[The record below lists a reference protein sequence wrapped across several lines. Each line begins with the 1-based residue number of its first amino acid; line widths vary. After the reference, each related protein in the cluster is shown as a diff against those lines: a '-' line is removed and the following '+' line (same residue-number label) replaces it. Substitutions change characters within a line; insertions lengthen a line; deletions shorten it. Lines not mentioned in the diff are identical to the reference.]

1 MKNNLFALK
10 IADFLLSEK
19 FMFLYLL
26 FSAFVIS
33 DVLCSYSEFLSLI
46 FFIGGF
52 SFLSDYQIISFV
64 CLSFAVVLFIV
75 LLIVFYSMLLQDAI
89 ELKLKEL
96 K

>member
-19 FMFLYLL
+19 FMFLYLF
-26 FSAFVIS
+26 FSAFAIS
-33 DVLCSYSEFLSLI
+33 DVLCSYNEFISLI
-46 FFIGGF
+46 FSIGGF
-52 SFLSDYQIISFV
+52 SFLSDYQIISFA

-75 LLIVFYSMLLQDAI
+75 LLIVFYSMLLQDAG
-89 ELKLKEL
+89 ELKSKEL